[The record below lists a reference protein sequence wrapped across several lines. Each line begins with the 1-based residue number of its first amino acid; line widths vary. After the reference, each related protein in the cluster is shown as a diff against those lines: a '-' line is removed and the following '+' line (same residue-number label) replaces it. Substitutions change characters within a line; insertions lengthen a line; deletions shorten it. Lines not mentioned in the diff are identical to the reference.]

1 MIIPVSR
8 AGNTVVI
15 AAAIIAAVRL
25 AREET
30 IGNTPRVV
38 SRLSESIA
46 LAMRIYK
53 TVQMDYPDL
62 FREAKQG
69 PS

>member
-1 MIIPVSR
+1 VNR
-8 AGNTVVI
+8 AGNTIVI

-25 AREET
+25 AREEK

-62 FREAKQG
+62 FREGKQG